1 MYNYVHITNSTNSC
15 FENNFMCGGKK
26 FKRNSAGSKFEN
38 PDVCTLCIADHFC
51 HCCPERL
58 SNVQQYNL
66 V

>member
-1 MYNYVHITNSTNSC
+1 MCIHNQNSTNSC

-26 FKRNSAGSKFEN
+26 FKRNSPGNKFEN
-38 PDVCTLCIADHFC
+38 RDVCVLFIADHFC
-51 HCCPERL
+51 YYYPERL